1 MVDPSRLLALAVT
14 AFALIVVPGPS
25 VLFVISR
32 GVVHGRRAGLA
43 TVVGNAAGLVVQVVA
58 VALGLGAVVASSVAA
73 FTVVKLAGA
82 AYLVFLGVS
91 AIRERRSLAAAF
103 AHPEAVPLGRILREG
118 FLVGVTNPKSL
129 VLFTAVLP
137 QFVDP
142 HGAAPAVQL
151 LVLGALCVAIALVSD
166 SAWAVTAG
174 SARAW
179 LARRPE
185 RLATMGGVGGVVTI
199 GLGLRLL
206 FTGRHD

>member
-1 MVDPSRLLALAVT
+1 MVDPHRLLALALT

-32 GVVHGRRAGLA
+32 GLVHGRRAGLA
-43 TVVGNAAGLVVQVVA
+43 TVLGNASGLAVQVVA
-58 VALGLGAVVASSVAA
+58 VALGLGAVVASSVTA
-73 FTVVKLAGA
+73 
-82 AYLVFLGVS
+82 
-91 AIRERRSLAAAF
+91 
-103 AHPEAVPLGRILREG
+103 PPL
-118 FLVGVTNPKSL
+118 
-129 VLFTAVLP
+129 
-137 QFVDP
+137 
-142 HGAAPAVQL
+142 QL

-185 RLATMGGVGGVVTI
+185 RLATMGGVGGVVTV

-206 FTGRHD
+206 LTGRSD

>member
-142 HGAAPAVQL
+142 NGAAPAVQL

-185 RLATMGGVGGVVTI
+185 RLATMGGVGGVITI